1 MSNSKSEKAALQYQ
15 SLSKSSAVEYADSHQ
30 LIRMLYDG
38 AIDRLVSAKSATE
51 RNDIPTKGL
60 LIGKAIT
67 IIDALRAFLDFEK
80 GGEIASNLELLY
92 DYMSRRLLEANINND
107 TDILIEIKGLV
118 SEIREA
124 WVAIEAEV
132 KVDQRSDSIS
142 HSTSSSDRPSLDVS
156 G

>member
-1 MSNSKSEKAALQYQ
+1 MSNSTFEKAALQYQ
-15 SLSKSSAVEYADSHQ
+15 SLSNASGVEYADSHQ

-38 AIDRLVSAKSATE
+38 AIDRLVSASSAAE

-80 GGEIASNLELLY
+80 GGDIARNLELLY
-92 DYMSRRLLEANINND
+92 DYMSRRLLEANIKND
-107 TDILIEIKGLV
+107 SDILVEIKGLV

-132 KVDQRSDSIS
+132 NSVEQPE
-142 HSTSSSDRPSLDVS
+142 STNNSDRPSLDVS